1 MRMMLVCGGGGSMR
15 VQSDDEGALTMPLRR
30 RRPLLRAAMVGGTAY
45 AAGKHVQ
52 RGQQHESEQDAQ
64 LADQQQAPPPQAPP
78 PAAAPAPAPTSAA
91 DRVSALT
98 DLKGLLDSGVLTDQ
112 EFVAEKSKILAGG

>member
-1 MRMMLVCGGGGSMR
+1 
-15 VQSDDEGALTMPLRR
+15 MPLMR

-52 RGQQHESEQDAQ
+52 RGQQHEAEQDQQ
-64 LADQQQAPPPQAPP
+64 LAATQQAPPPPP
-78 PAAAPAPAPTSAA
+78 PPMAAAPAPAPSSAA

-98 DLKGLLDSGVLTDQ
+98 DLKGLLDSGVLTQQ
-112 EFVAEKSKILAGG
+112 EFDAEKSKILAGG